1 MSSGNA
7 DLVSGF
13 RCLEGLGVLRQRW
26 LLTADAVIARA
37 QASLADGEHPRFV
50 AVGENEK
57 SLLEGI
63 VLTDKRIGVI
73 SSRDV
78 RWFSRADVWEASSI
92 STSPAATRGGTPR
105 LWGHLGAG
113 LDAAPP
119 AGRGGE
125 HLLEPEGLA
134 QSGPIRTIHH
144 AVTHDGSELRAYSR
158 RS

>member
-13 RCLEGLGVLRQRW
+13 RCLEGLGVLRRRW

-37 QASLADGEHPRFV
+37 QAALGDGERPRLI

-63 VLTDKRIGVI
+63 VLTDRRIGVI
-73 SSRDV
+73 SSSDV

-92 STSPAATRGGTPR
+92 STSPAATGEALRVYGDKWELAWTQLR
-105 LWGHLGAG
+105 
-113 LDAAPP
+113 PP
-119 AGRGGE
+119 AVAE
-125 HLLEPEGLA
+125 SICSSLK
-134 QSGPIRTIHH
+134 
-144 AVTHDGSELRAYSR
+144 D
-158 RS
+158 